1 MEKRKVT
8 DEILVV
14 KAYHRESNSNDIY
27 VKCPH
32 CGRLL
37 ELEAGDFKGEM
48 FTDNVCGGML
58 EVSHNAQR
66 TPFPQED

>member
-1 MEKRKVT
+1 MAT

-14 KAYHRESNSNDIY
+14 KTYHRESNSNDIY

-32 CGRLL
+32 CDRLL

-48 FTDNVCGGML
+48 FTDKVCGGTL
-58 EVSHNAQR
+58 EVSHNAYR
-66 TPFPQED
+66 TAFPQED

>member
-1 MEKRKVT
+1 MAT

-14 KAYHRESNSNDIY
+14 KEYHRESNSNDIY

-32 CGRLL
+32 CNRLL

-48 FTDNVCGGML
+48 FTDKLCGGQL
-58 EVSHNAQR
+58 EVSHHARR
-66 TPFPQED
+66 TAFPEED

>member
-1 MEKRKVT
+1 MKAS

-14 KAYHRESNSNDIY
+14 KEYHRESNSNDIY

-48 FTDNVCGGML
+48 FTDNVCGGVL
-58 EVSHNAQR
+58 EVSHHARR
-66 TPFPQED
+66 TAFPQED